1 MQTLI
6 KYKDKFP
13 KIKDSVFIAEGVVIV
28 GDVEINDDS
37 NVWFNSVIRAD
48 VNYVKIGKKCNI
60 LTVFQMKQR
69 T

>member
-28 GDVEINDDS
+28 GDVEINHDS

-48 VNYVKIGKKCNI
+48 VNYVKDKKSINFC
-60 LTVFQMKQR
+60 L
-69 T
+69 